1 MRLCIVSSIKRAGFS
16 SPNLMPVLFL
26 ELYYYYF
33 GQAVWM
39 WDLSSLTMDQTWAPC
54 RGNVE
59 S

>member
-1 MRLCIVSSIKRAGFS
+1 MILRLVSSIKRAGFS

-39 WDLSSLTMDQTWAPC
+39 WDLSSLTMDQTWALC
-54 RGNVE
+54 GGNVE